1 MCAKTPST
9 EGAVQVKSPTTRRA
23 LLAFGATSSILV
35 ISAIVF
41 AAWLAPGSGS
51 ATSKAGSSQA
61 LSTLDAS
68 ASTSATLYP
77 GVNGD
82 VTVKIS
88 NPNPF
93 PVRVTSVALD
103 GANSDIAPDGGHA
116 SCSPTGV
123 SFTDQTGLSID
134 VPAKSG
140 GTNGSVTATLTG
152 AASMSNASANGCQ
165 GATFTIPVTMSGSS
179 NAS

>member
-1 MCAKTPST
+1 MKF
-9 EGAVQVKSPTTRRA
+9 PTSRRT
-23 LLAFGATSSILV
+23 LLALGATGSILIV
-35 ISAIVF
+35 SAIVF

-51 ATSKAGSSQA
+51 ASAKAGSSQA

-68 ASTSATLYP
+68 ASTGATLYP
-77 GVNGD
+77 GVSGD
-82 VTVKIS
+82 VTLKIS

-93 PVRVTSVALD
+93 PIRVTSVSLD
-103 GANSDIAPDGGHA
+103 GTNADIVPDSGHA

-123 SFTDQTGLSID
+123 SFTDQTGLTVD

-140 GTNGSVTATLTG
+140 STNGSATATLSG
-152 AASMSNASANGCQ
+152 AVSMSNASANGCQ
-165 GATFTIPVTMSGSS
+165 GATFTIPVTMSGAS

>member
-1 MCAKTPST
+1 MIRFLL
-9 EGAVQVKSPTTRRA
+9 RRR
-23 LLAFGATSSILV
+23 LLAFVVTASALSATGL
-35 ISAIVF
+35 VF
-41 AAWLAPGSGS
+41 AAWLTNGTGS
-51 ATSKAGSSQA
+51 ATVKAGTASA

-82 VTVKIS
+82 VAVRIS

-93 PVRVTSVALD
+93 PVRVTAISLN
-103 GANSDIAPDGGHA
+103 GANSDITPDAGHS

-123 SFTDQTGLSID
+123 SFTNQSNLTVD

-140 GTNGSVTATLTG
+140 GTNGTATATLSG
-152 AASMSNASANGCQ
+152 AASMSNASVDACQ
-165 GATFTIPVTMSGSS
+165 GATFTIPVTITGGSS
-179 NAS
+179 G

>member
-1 MCAKTPST
+1 MKFI
-9 EGAVQVKSPTTRRA
+9 PTSRRA
-23 LLAFGATSSILV
+23 LLALGATSSVLIV
-35 ISAIVF
+35 SAFVF

-51 ATSKAGSSQA
+51 GYAKAGSSQA

-77 GVNGD
+77 GADGD

-88 NPNPF
+88 NPNAF
-93 PVRVTSVALD
+93 PVRITSVSLD
-103 GANSDIAPDGGHA
+103 GDDSDIEPDGSHA

-123 SFTDQTGLSID
+123 SFTDQTGLTID

-140 GTNGSVTATLTG
+140 GTNGSATGTLTG
-152 AASMSNASANGCQ
+152 AAHMSNASANGCQ
-165 GATFTIPVTMSGSS
+165 GATFTIPVSMSGAS

>member
-1 MCAKTPST
+1 MFRFVPHGK
-9 EGAVQVKSPTTRRA
+9 
-23 LLAFGATSSILV
+23 LLALVATASALV
-35 ISAIVF
+35 VAGLVF
-41 AAWLAPGSGS
+41 AAWLTSGSGS
-51 ATSKAGSSQA
+51 ATTKAGSSQD
-61 LSTLDAS
+61 LSILDAS

-82 VTVKIS
+82 VTIKVS

-93 PVRVTSVALD
+93 PVRVTSVSLD
-103 GANSDIAPDGGHA
+103 GTNSDITPDAGHA

-123 SFTDQTGLSID
+123 SFTNQTGLTVD

-140 GTNGSVTATLTG
+140 GTNGTATATLTG

-165 GATFTIPVTMSGSS
+165 GATFTIPVTLSGSS

>member
-1 MCAKTPST
+1 MKFP
-9 EGAVQVKSPTTRRA
+9 TRRT
-23 LLAFGATSSILV
+23 LLALGATGSVLI

-41 AAWLAPGSGS
+41 AAWLTPGSGS
-51 ATSKAGSSQA
+51 ASAKAGSSQA

-68 ASTSATLYP
+68 ASTGATLYP
-77 GVNGD
+77 GSDGD

-103 GANSDIAPDGGHA
+103 GDNSDINADGSHA

-123 SFTDQTGLSID
+123 SFTDQTGLTID
-134 VPAKSG
+134 VPAKTG
-140 GTNGSVTATLTG
+140 GTNGSATGTLTG
-152 AASMSNASANGCQ
+152 AAHMSNVSANGCQ
-165 GATFTIPVTMSGSS
+165 GATFTIPVTMSGAS
-179 NAS
+179 NAN

>member
-1 MCAKTPST
+1 MKN
-9 EGAVQVKSPTTRRA
+9 VMTRRRFIA
-23 LLAFGATSSILV
+23 LTVAVAALGVSGL
-35 ISAIVF
+35 VF
-41 AAWLAPGSGS
+41 AAWLTSGSGS
-51 ATSKAGSSQA
+51 GYAKAGTSEA

-77 GVNGD
+77 GATGG
-82 VTVKIS
+82 VTLTIS

-93 PVRVTSVALD
+93 PVRVTGVSLNGTNA
-103 GANSDIAPDGGHA
+103 DIAADSGHA

-140 GTNGSVTATLTG
+140 GTNGTATATLTG
-152 AASMSNASANGCQ
+152 AASMSNASADGCQ
-165 GATFTIPVTMSGSS
+165 GATFTIPVNLSGAS

>member
-1 MCAKTPST
+1 M
-9 EGAVQVKSPTTRRA
+9 KSSMTRRT
-23 LLAFGATSSILV
+23 LLALGATGSIFV
-35 ISAIVF
+35 VSAIVF
-41 AAWLAPGSGS
+41 AAWLTPGGGS
-51 ATSKAGSSQA
+51 AYSKAGSSQA

-77 GVNGD
+77 GVSGD
-82 VTVKIS
+82 VTLRIS

-93 PVRVTSVALD
+93 PVRVTSVTID
-103 GANSDIAPDGGHA
+103 GDNDDIESDGGHG

-123 SFTDQTGLSID
+123 SFTNQTGLTID

-140 GTNGSVTATLTG
+140 GTNGSATATLSG

>member
-1 MCAKTPST
+1 MKFIT
-9 EGAVQVKSPTTRRA
+9 GRVPTT
-23 LLAFGATSSILV
+23 LAATAAAVV
-35 ISAIVF
+35 ITSLVF
-41 AAWLAPGSGS
+41 AAWVSNGTGT

-61 LSTLDAS
+61 LSTVDAS

-82 VTVKIS
+82 VTVRIS

-93 PVRVTSVALD
+93 AIRVTSVSLN
-103 GANSDIAPDGGHA
+103 GSNSDIAADAGHA

-123 SFTDQTGLSID
+123 SFTDQTGLTID

-140 GTNGSVTATLTG
+140 GTNGTATATLTG
-152 AASMSNASANGCQ
+152 AASMSNSSADGCQ
-165 GATFTIPVTMSGSS
+165 GATFTIPVSRSGSS
-179 NAS
+179 QA

>member
-1 MCAKTPST
+1 MR
-9 EGAVQVKSPTTRRA
+9 PTTRRT
-23 LLAFGATSSILV
+23 LLALGATGSAFV

-41 AAWLAPGSGS
+41 AAWLSSGSGS
-51 ATSKAGSSQA
+51 AYSKAGSSQA

-77 GVNGD
+77 GVSGD
-82 VTVKIS
+82 VTLKVS

-93 PVRVTSVALD
+93 PVRVTSVSLNGTNA
-103 GANSDIAPDGGHA
+103 DITPDAGHA

-123 SFTDQTGLSID
+123 SFANQTGLSVD

-140 GTNGSVTATLTG
+140 E
-152 AASMSNASANGCQ
+152 
-165 GATFTIPVTMSGSS
+165 
-179 NAS
+179 

>member
-1 MCAKTPST
+1 M
-9 EGAVQVKSPTTRRA
+9 KSPTTRRT
-23 LLAFGATSSILV
+23 LLALGATGSILIV
-35 ISAIVF
+35 SAIVF
-41 AAWLAPGSGS
+41 AAGLAPGSGS
-51 ATSKAGSSQA
+51 GYAKAGSSQA

-77 GVNGD
+77 GVSGD

-103 GANSDIAPDGGHA
+103 GDNSDITPDAGHA

-123 SFTDQTGLSID
+123 SFTDQTGLTID

-140 GTNGSVTATLTG
+140 GTNGNVTATLTG
-152 AASMSNASANGCQ
+152 AASMSNASVNACQ
-165 GATFTIPVTMSGSS
+165 GATFTIPVTMSGAS